1 MVLDVVFETTKPFD
15 VGFEVVGGGAMPP
28 NLTDLS
34 ITPTESEQTFAP
46 VPPVD
51 GFNDVSVEAIPS
63 DYVGSAVP
71 RDPLLSAA
79 GATVTAPAGYYTQ
92 AQSKTVQSGS
102 ATTPTK
108 TITADPVVQVD
119 NNGLVTAT
127 ELVNAYVTPNV
138 VAGWVEQGTQGKIT
152 VSGSRA
158 YQLDTVNGQVIAPT
172 ESEQTAVPARRF
184 AKGDVKVGAIP
195 SDYVG
200 SQIERRD
207 SDDLVVTGNVVNV
220 PAGFY
225 EENAGKAIAEGSATT
240 PATTITANPSIT
252 VGSDGLITA
261 AVSASTSVTPTIQ
274 TGYVVMGGGTAGTVS
289 VSGSA
294 TSQLSTQ
301 AAKTVTPTT
310 SEQTAVTAGKYTTG
324 AVKVNPIPPE
334 YVIPSGTYTASA
346 SGTADITNY
355 ATLSVPSAGQTQAYF
370 YHDFSNEMVVDDDTG
385 QVGFFREGTG
395 NPLTCERSGWVDGI
409 NGDSGGEIVNSELAY
424 EVFGVKQLST
434 QSATAITPT
443 ESAQTAVAKGKFT
456 TGAVTVNPIPSEY
469 IVPSG
474 TYTVSASGTADITNY
489 ATLSVPS
496 GSAGSPALSVGAVT
510 NHAVTVR
517 ASTIRTAG
525 WIPSGT
531 VQGASTTISAS
542 DLVSGT
548 KSITQNGVGID
559 VTDYATVDVSV
570 SGGSPNLQDKT
581 VTPTESAQTVTA
593 DAGYDGLDEVTVSAI
608 SSTYVGT
615 GITRRSS
622 SDLTA
627 SGATVSVPSGYYEN
641 NASKAVTSGS
651 ATAPATISGTAATV
665 STGTNTLTLSKTVS
679 VTPSVSAGY
688 VSSGTAGN
696 SSVSLT
702 ANVTTQGAQTIHPS
716 SSNQTIASGRYL
728 TGTQTI
734 NAVTTTNLIA
744 ANIKNGV
751 VVQVGDSSDSDCV
764 TSVTG
769 TYTGGGGGSSM
780 NTQVAQ
786 STTRATTS
794 SYTEVVS
801 LTCSTTGTYDVY
813 WSGFR
818 SSTSGTWGSQLYIND
833 VAYGSAQ
840 ATFTNHIQNVHLTN
854 VSLSAND
861 DVAVQARSRGS
872 NYYAYIGTLTIV
884 QKS

>member
-1 MVLDVVFETTKPFD
+1 MVLDVVFETTKPLDVVFETTKPFD
-15 VGFEVVGGGAMPP
+15 IEFEVAGGGSMPP

-71 RDPLLSAA
+71 RDPLLTAS

-108 TITADPVVQVD
+108 TITADPVIQVD
-119 NNGLVTAT
+119 GNGLITAT

-152 VSGSRA
+152 VSGQRT
-158 YQLDTVNGQVIAPT
+158 YQLDTVNGQTITPT
-172 ESEQTAVPARRF
+172 ESVQTAVPARRF

-207 SDDLVVTGNVVNV
+207 SDDLIATGNLVNV
-220 PAGFY
+220 PAGYY

-252 VGSDGLITA
+252 VDSDGLITA
-261 AVSASTSVTPTIQ
+261 AVSASASVTPTIQ

-289 VSGSA
+289 ASGSA
-294 TSQLSTQ
+294 TEQLTTQ

-310 SEQTAVTAGKYTTG
+310 SEQTAVPAGKFTTG
-324 AVKVNPIPPE
+324 AVKVAAMPSGSVGNPSVARSKTSSSLMATVSYPNFNAGYIDSITQVGVPFYLQTETVTPSTSTQTVTPTGDSYYLDEVTVNPIPPE
-334 YVIPSGTYTASA
+334 YV
-346 SGTADITNY
+346 
-355 ATLSVPSAGQTQAYF
+355 
-370 YHDFSNEMVVDDDTG
+370 
-385 QVGFFREGTG
+385 
-395 NPLTCERSGWVDGI
+395 
-409 NGDSGGEIVNSELAY
+409 
-424 EVFGVKQLST
+424 
-434 QSATAITPT
+434 
-443 ESAQTAVAKGKFT
+443 
-456 TGAVTVNPIPSEY
+456 
-469 IVPSG
+469 VPSG

-489 ATLSVPS
+489 ASLSVPS
-496 GSAGSPALSVGAVT
+496 GSAGSPALSVGTVT

-531 VQGASTTISAS
+531 VQGASTSISAS

-548 KSITQNGVGID
+548 KSITQNGTGID
-559 VTDYATVDVSV
+559 VTNYASVDVSV
-570 SGGSPNLQDKT
+570 SGGLPNLQDKS
-581 VTPTESAQTVTA
+581 VTPTESVQTVTA

-608 SSTYVGT
+608 SSTYVGS
-615 GITRRSS
+615 GITRRDSS
-622 SDLTA
+622 SLTA

-665 STGTNTLTLSKTVS
+665 STGTNTLTLTKTVS

-702 ANVTTQGAQTIHPS
+702 ANVTTQAAQTIYPS
-716 SSNQTIASGRYL
+716 SSDQTINSGRYL
-728 TGTQTI
+728 TGNQTI
-734 NAVTTTNLIA
+734 KAVTTTNLSA
-744 ANIKNGV
+744 ENIKSGV
-751 VVQVGDSSDSDCV
+751 VVQVGDSSDSDRV
-764 TSVTG
+764 LSVTG
-769 TYTGGGGGSSM
+769 TYTGGGGGSSDVVTGTLTVASNV
-780 NTQVAQ
+780 NT
-786 STTRATTS
+786 STNTKITDTTAIGFTPKVFLFYRSDRSATSNHVNQASFVTLGS
-794 SYTEVVS
+794 SYYVRTMTRYS
-801 LTCSTTGTYDVY
+801 NSALST
-813 WSGFR
+813 SGNANNWTTQTSGYLYFNSNNIYFR
-818 SSTSGTWGSQLYIND
+818 SSSSYILPAGTWNW
-833 VAYGSAQ
+833 VA
-840 ATFTNHIQNVHLTN
+840 I
-854 VSLSAND
+854 
-861 DVAVQARSRGS
+861 
-872 NYYAYIGTLTIV
+872 
-884 QKS
+884 K